1 MINMCGVTNMSETDG
16 IKEEIV
22 VLMGRPRKDEPSARV
37 RHMRANWRRASRKYY
52 LKVKALRVK
61 LNDEKSTVKE
71 VS

>member
-1 MINMCGVTNMSETDG
+1 MINMCGVTNMSETE

-52 LKVKALRVK
+52 LKVKARRENKNVG
-61 LNDEKSTVKE
+61 
-71 VS
+71 